1 MIRIFTFMFFIACGS
16 VSFSQA
22 FPEIPVRELEKA
34 ELVVRYLLSYQQDSL
49 NDQDIRDEEMVLQL
63 GENVSKFYS
72 HDSYLFRKTSREY
85 AAKGL
90 TQKFLGNPDLR
101 PPPGRFR
108 YSIFKNFPLG
118 KMTTADHLPGDHF
131 IYREELNA
139 LLWEIKADTTSFQGY
154 PVQKAVTD
162 YGGRAWVAWFTTEIP
177 FRDGPYKFHGLP
189 GLIVKI
195 HDTQNHYVFELL
207 SVEKP
212 RELTTIDFLERN
224 YIETTRTRFFQ
235 AKSRRRE
242 ILINR
247 ASEAGSG
254 VETIRILNENARIRN
269 NPLEL
274 AVD

>member
-1 MIRIFTFMFFIACGS
+1 MIRIFTFLFFSACGL

-34 ELVVRYLLSYQQDSL
+34 ELIVRYLLSYQQDSL
-49 NDQDIRDEEMVLQL
+49 NDQDIRHEEMVLQL
-63 GENVSKFYS
+63 GENVSKFFS
-72 HDSYLFRKTSREY
+72 HDSFVFRQKLSEY
-85 AAKGL
+85 DAKGL
-90 TQKFLGNPDLR
+90 TQKFMSNPDLR

-108 YSIFKNFPLG
+108 YNIFKNFPHG

-131 IYREELNA
+131 IYREELNS

-154 PVQKAVTD
+154 PVQKAVAD
-162 YGGRAWVAWFTTEIP
+162 YGGRTWVAWFTTEIP

-189 GLIVKI
+189 GLILNI

-224 YIETTRTRFFQ
+224 YIETTRVHFFQ
-235 AKSRRRE
+235 AKSRQRE

-254 VETIRILNENARIRN
+254 VETIQILNENARRRN

-274 AVD
+274 KVD